1 MSVPASSSYIGLIAE
16 KSKSLKK
23 FRDRYAHIMS
33 SKGISSLTIKEGT
46 KKVNSEIMLVEGG
59 LKKLLKVIMRNI
71 EELEKTIRLLETQ
84 LARIE
89 IDYVAGEL
97 NEEKYLR
104 DKDAIT
110 SSINVLKERLESIRD
125 LIEEKTP
132 ELIREYERVL
142 QKATVESILEE
153 LPENRAFYFYVDYGK
168 YTGKYAKSLEEFS
181 EMLDKLD
188 VRSIRF
194 HLKRRDFQKWIKDL
208 GDTELAEILDEIEID
223 KLTDTEL
230 MEEVSK
236 KVKARVRTLK
246 EMLEES

>member
-1 MSVPASSSYIGLIAE
+1 MSVPASLSYIGLIAE
-16 KSKSLKK
+16 KSKALKK
-23 FRDRYAHIMS
+23 FRNRYAYIMS
-33 SKGISSLTIKEGT
+33 SKGISSLTIKEGA
-46 KKVNSEIMLVEGG
+46 KKVNNEIMLVEGG
-59 LKKLLKVIMRNI
+59 LKKLLKVIMHNI

-104 DKDAIT
+104 DKDVIT
-110 SSINVLKERLESIRD
+110 SSINILKERLESIRD
-125 LIEEKTP
+125 VIEEKTP
-132 ELIREYERVL
+132 ELIREYERIL

-181 EMLDKLD
+181 KMLDTLD
-188 VRSIRF
+188 ARSIRF

-208 GDTELAEILDEIEID
+208 GDTELSKILDEIEID
-223 KLTDTEL
+223 KLTDIEL
-230 MEEVSK
+230 MEEVSRK
-236 KVKARVRTLK
+236 AKARVKTLK
-246 EMLEES
+246 EMLKKR